1 MIIRVTTRRGASTFY
16 VKVDNSKELFN
27 VLVMNEILDNS
38 AESLA
43 LSSYWFK
50 QLNNSELVFS
60 FGSLIEKINNPKFE
74 ELYK

>member
-1 MIIRVTTRRGASTFY
+1 MIIRVTTRRGASSFY
-16 VKVDNSKELFN
+16 AKVNDYKELFN
-27 VLVMNEILDNS
+27 LLIMNEVLDNS

>member
-1 MIIRVTTRRGASTFY
+1 MIIRITARRGASTFY
-16 VKVDNSKELFN
+16 LKVDNSKELFN
-27 VLVMNEILDNS
+27 VLVMNGALDDS

-60 FGSLIEKINNPKFE
+60 LGSLIEKIDNPKFE